1 MLPQPHRM
9 RNSEE
14 FRATVKRG
22 ARIGRPAL
30 VLHASRVEGD
40 ADIRVGFVVSKA
52 VGNAVTRNR
61 VKRRLRHLVAAELAS
76 TPPGSRMVVRALPK
90 AALPQ
95 VDIGSDLHRA
105 WSAAVR
111 RTAGQR

>member
-14 FRATVKRG
+14 FRKTVKRG

-30 VLHASRVEGD
+30 VVHASRVDGD

-61 VKRRLRHLVAAELAS
+61 VKRRLRHLVAPELAA
-76 TPPGSRMVVRALPK
+76 TPPGSRLVVRALPRAAAPG
-90 AALPQ
+90 AALAT
-95 VDIGSDLHRA
+95 DLHSA
-105 WSAAVR
+105 WSAAIR
-111 RTAGQR
+111 RTVGER